1 MTGRGD
7 LSSYQTVRAS
17 GWYSLYSL
25 DWTTGLH
32 FLQFIMSSI
41 KGVATQGECSL
52 NNAGIIGLFNH
63 AVVIQPTIGY

>member
-17 GWYSLYSL
+17 GSIRILSMLVGSLYSL

-52 NNAGIIGLFNH
+52 NNAGIIG
-63 AVVIQPTIGY
+63 